1 MQSLP
6 RRSPLPSVGAVGSG
20 RLDCAFSPGHNAQR
34 KLPTHADP
42 PDPGIAMA
50 QRILKIAVVYLFL
63 GTLLGIT
70 MGIMQSFALVPVH
83 AHVLASVRTVV

>member
-1 MQSLP
+1 
-6 RRSPLPSVGAVGSG
+6 
-20 RLDCAFSPGHNAQR
+20 
-34 KLPTHADP
+34 
-42 PDPGIAMA
+42 MA